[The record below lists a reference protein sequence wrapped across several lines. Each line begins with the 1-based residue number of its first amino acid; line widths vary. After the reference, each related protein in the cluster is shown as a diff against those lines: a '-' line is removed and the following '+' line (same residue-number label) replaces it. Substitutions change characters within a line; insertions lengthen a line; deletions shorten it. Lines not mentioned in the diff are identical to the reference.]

1 MRLAVLSDIHGNLT
15 ALEAVVAD
23 IDRQSP
29 DLVLHGGDL
38 ALIGPRPA
46 EVIDRLR
53 ELQWSGVL
61 GNTDEVLFDDSVQ
74 DEQERRAPG
83 LVDWL
88 RVLFGSLTPWARD
101 RVGDERAAWLRTLPT
116 ETRRDDVLLIHAAPG
131 DLWRAPMPDATDREL
146 LETYGGC
153 DANLVVYGHIHRPYV
168 RSLPAVTV
176 ANGGS
181 VGLPYDGDPRS
192 SYLLIEDG
200 GPSIRRVEY
209 DIERACHDARDA
221 EFPLADWLAGVL
233 RTGRFTQP

>member
-1 MRLAVLSDIHGNLT
+1 MRLAIISDIHGNLT

-53 ELQWSGVL
+53 ELEWPGVL
-61 GNTDEVLFDDSVQ
+61 GNTDQALFDASVQ

-88 RVLFGSLTPWARD
+88 RVLFGSLTPWARE
-101 RVGDERAAWLRTLPT
+101 RIGGERAGWLRALPT
-116 ETRRDDVLLIHAAPG
+116 ETRRDALLLLHAAPG
-131 DLWRAPMPDATDREL
+131 DLWRAPMPDASDSEL
-146 LETYGGC
+146 LDTYGGL
-153 DANLVVYGHIHRPYV
+153 DADIVVYGHIHRPYV

-176 ANGGS
+176 ANSGS
-181 VGLPYDGDPRS
+181 VGLTYDGDPRA
-192 SYLLIEDG
+192 SYLLLEDG
-200 GPSIRRVEY
+200 VPSIRRVDY
-209 DIERACHDARDA
+209 DMERACDDARDA
-221 EFPLADWLAGVL
+221 EFPLGGWLEGVL
-233 RTGRFTQP
+233 RAGRFVQP